1 MKFNKSLIRSW
12 PFTLRMYTWVV
23 QDCKQELHIRIVLS
37 RAKFRYFML
46 TVGEKKCSLL
56 ISSFI
61 LSLKVLVCIL
71 EQRKW
76 SKDKIRLW
84 LKLSH
89 SKGQNEQC
97 LWSHTATSTSWS
109 YRETSRVI
117 LGNQLT
123 FLRLCFFTYEIIP
136 TSYTQ
141 NRRFKRWYKTSSTVL
156 LPISFCNRDFIYYI
170 TKGRGLVSGTFA

>member
-1 MKFNKSLIRSW
+1 MVKTIFGTSYPEQIKIEFSNYSVMDAADQSIDLKLATSSVDRQKLKLLMTSLAWLLSW
-12 PFTLRMYTWVV
+12 LN
-23 QDCKQELHIRIVLS
+23 Q
-37 RAKFRYFML
+37 
-46 TVGEKKCSLL
+46 
-56 ISSFI
+56 
-61 LSLKVLVCIL
+61 
-71 EQRKW
+71 W

-97 LWSHTATSTSWS
+97 LWSHPATSTSWS

-117 LGNQLT
+117 SGNQLT

-136 TSYTQ
+136 ASYTH
-141 NRRFKRWYKTSSTVL
+141 NSRFKRWCKTSSTVL
-156 LPISFCNRDFIYYI
+156 LPISFHNRDFIYYI

>member
-1 MKFNKSLIRSW
+1 MVKTIFGTSYPEQIKIEFRNYSVNLMDAADQSIDLKLATSSVDRQKLKLLMTSLAWLLSW
-12 PFTLRMYTWVV
+12 LN
-23 QDCKQELHIRIVLS
+23 Q
-37 RAKFRYFML
+37 
-46 TVGEKKCSLL
+46 
-56 ISSFI
+56 
-61 LSLKVLVCIL
+61 
-71 EQRKW
+71 W